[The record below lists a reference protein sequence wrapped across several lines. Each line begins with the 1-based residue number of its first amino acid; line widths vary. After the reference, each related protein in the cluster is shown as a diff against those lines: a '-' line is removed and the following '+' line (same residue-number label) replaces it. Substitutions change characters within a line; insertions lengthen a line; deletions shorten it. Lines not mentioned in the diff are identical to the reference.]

1 MSWKKRDDNNF
12 LLWGVVILLIGTT
25 ILVASHSIYKG
36 IELDLLHE
44 EVRELRQQ
52 LVSLQVK
59 EGVVEVEVKRQ
70 RRQVDLF
77 SRPEVLDY
85 AYNAKLP
92 DSDSNLSVYDKWF
105 SQNDNKDSQGLSKHH
120 KVSASW
126 SDKDNTNDYD
136 DYNQHIGEE
145 FYQDDDAYRHH
156 RSSRVSQTNH
166 GNFIEVKG
174 RITHRGQ
181 YKTTTTTT
189 TPPPTPR
196 YKKPELKS
204 LGTPD
209 QPTKSS
215 TAIQLEA
222 AAGGVWRLSRWAMRM
237 NADTGFPVTQDGK
250 VGVPSPGLY
259 LVYAQVTYLDK
270 HKYQGFS
277 VLVNDNV
284 AIECQEHR
292 GVEME
297 MMCHTSGLLYLEQG
311 DRVSIRDVNVDRKQ
325 DVSHGKT
332 FFGLVKL
339 TADWI

>member
-1 MSWKKRDDNNF
+1 M
-12 LLWGVVILLIGTT
+12 
-25 ILVASHSIYKG
+25 
-36 IELDLLHE
+36 
-44 EVRELRQQ
+44 
-52 LVSLQVK
+52 
-59 EGVVEVEVKRQ
+59 
-70 RRQVDLF
+70 F
-77 SRPEVLDY
+77 S
-85 AYNAKLP
+85 NC
-92 DSDSNLSVYDKWF
+92 
-105 SQNDNKDSQGLSKHH
+105 
-120 KVSASW
+120 
-126 SDKDNTNDYD
+126 
-136 DYNQHIGEE
+136 
-145 FYQDDDAYRHH
+145 
-156 RSSRVSQTNH
+156 RVSQTS
-166 GNFIEVKG
+166 GNDYQGHFVEIPG
-174 RITHRGQ
+174 RLTHRGQ
-181 YKTTTTTT
+181 YKTTSPPTTTT
-189 TPPPTPR
+189 TTTRR

-222 AAGGVWRLSRWAMRM
+222 TAGGNWRLSRWAMRM
-237 NADTGFPVTQDGK
+237 SADVGFPVTSDGR

-259 LVYAQVTYLDK
+259 LVYAQVKMSIHHFFLLSFIQVTYMDK
-270 HKYQGFS
+270 HKYQGYS

-311 DRVSIRDVNVDRKQ
+311 DKVSIRDLNEDRIQ

>member
-1 MSWKKRDDNNF
+1 
-12 LLWGVVILLIGTT
+12 LIG
-25 ILVASHSIYKG
+25 SHGIYKG
-36 IELDLLHE
+36 IQLDLLHE
-44 EVRELRQQ
+44 EVRELRYQ
-52 LVSLQVK
+52 LNRLQVK
-59 EGVVEVEVKRQ
+59 EDEVEIEVKRQ
-70 RRQVDLF
+70 KRQVDLF

-85 AYNAKLP
+85 AYNANLP
-92 DSDSNLSVYDKWF
+92 DSDSELSVYDKWF
-105 SQNDNKDSQGLSKHH
+105 RNSGHKNEHGLSKHH

-126 SDKDNTNDYD
+126 TGDDKSNDYD
-136 DYNQHIGEE
+136 FNQFVGEE
-145 FYQDDDAYRHH
+145 YQDDESYRRH
-156 RSSRVSQTNH
+156 RVSQTS
-166 GNFIEVKG
+166 GNDHQGHFIEIPG
-174 RITHRGQ
+174 RLTHRGQ
-181 YKTTTTTT
+181 YKTTSPPTTTT
-189 TPPPTPR
+189 TTTRR

-222 AAGGVWRLSRWAMRM
+222 TAGGNWRLSRWAMRM
-237 NADTGFPVTQDGK
+237 SADVGFPVTNDGR

-259 LVYAQVTYLDK
+259 LVYAQVTYMDK

-284 AIECQEHR
+284 AIECQERR

-311 DRVSIRDVNVDRKQ
+311 DKVSIRDVNVDRIQ